1 MLKSIVKYLLF
12 DENDTMADRF
22 VTVNS
27 FVLKNQ
33 IEIYRETL
41 VRTFKMIYVKL
52 HVLRTNVITRL
63 YMG

>member
-1 MLKSIVKYLLF
+1 VLKSIVKYLLF
-12 DENDTMADRF
+12 DENDKMADRF

-27 FVLKNQ
+27 SVLKIQ
-33 IEIYRETL
+33 IKIYRETL
-41 VRTFKMIYVKL
+41 VRTFKIIYVQL